1 MPQAISL
8 KKNEKGYII
17 IAALLILALLTII
30 SVSAINMSTTELKIS
45 TNELLYEKAFYAAE
59 AGLQHVTELLRS
71 QYLTGNS
78 AILATS
84 GPLNWNFALAGAVDS
99 NGDGIGDF
107 DESIQVL
114 NRQLDNINIQVWI
127 WNNDDRPSG
136 GAFNNDTDGLIY
148 ARSVAQGPRGAICR
162 VEMLLDGAMSGVAIS
177 DYSAQAGAGPGKNF
191 VSSDARAMTNFDMT
205 GLQLEAN

>member
-84 GPLNWNFALAGAVDS
+84 GPPNWNFALLGAVDNNS
-99 NGDGIGDF
+99 DGLGDF
-107 DESIQVL
+107 AESIQVL

-148 ARSVAQGPRGAICR
+148 ARSVAEGPRQGPVRGKILFPA
-162 VEMLLDGAMSGVAIS
+162 ML
-177 DYSAQAGAGPGKNF
+177 
-191 VSSDARAMTNFDMT
+191 AR
-205 GLQLEAN
+205 

>member
-84 GPLNWNFALAGAVDS
+84 GLPNWNFALIGAVDNNS
-99 NGDGIGDF
+99 DGLGDF
-107 DESIQVL
+107 AESIQVL

-148 ARSVAQGPRGAICR
+148 ARSVAEGPRGAICR
-162 VEMLLDGAMSGVAIS
+162 VEMLLDGAMSDVAIS
-177 DYSAQAGAGPGKNF
+177 EYSAQAGAGPGKNF

>member
-84 GPLNWNFALAGAVDS
+84 GPPNWNFALLGAVDS

-107 DESIQVL
+107 AESVAVL
-114 NRQLDNINIQVWI
+114 NRKLDNIDIQVRI
-127 WNNDDRPSG
+127 WNNSDG
-136 GAFNNDTDGLIY
+136 GSFVNDTDGLIY
-148 ARSVAQGPRGAICR
+148 VRSDAEGPRGARCR
-162 VEMLLDGAMSGVAIS
+162 VEMLLDGSMSDVAIS
-177 DYSAQAGAGPGKNF
+177 EYSAQAGAGPGKNF
-191 VSSDARAMTNFDMT
+191 VSSDAGAMTNFDMT

>member
-84 GPLNWNFALAGAVDS
+84 GPPNWNFALLGAVDS

-107 DESIQVL
+107 AESVAVL
-114 NRQLDNINIQVWI
+114 NRKLDNIDIQVRI
-127 WNNDDRPSG
+127 WNNGDG
-136 GAFNNDTDGLIY
+136 GSFVNDTDGLIY
-148 ARSVAQGPRGAICR
+148 VRSDAEGPRGARCR
-162 VEMLLDGAMSGVAIS
+162 VEMLLDGSMSDVAIS
-177 DYSAQAGAGPGKNF
+177 EYSAQAGAGPGKNF
-191 VSSDARAMTNFDMT
+191 VSSDAGAMTNFDMT

>member
-8 KKNEKGYII
+8 KKNENGYII

-30 SVSAINMSTTELKIS
+30 SVSAINMSMTESKIA

-59 AGLQHVTELLRS
+59 AGLQQVTEDLRS
-71 QYLTGNS
+71 RYLAGNS

-84 GPLNWNFALAGAVDS
+84 GDPNWNFALVGVQDPY
-99 NGDGIGDF
+99 GDGIGDF
-107 DESIQVL
+107 AGSIDVL
-114 NRQLDNINIQVWI
+114 NHQLDNVNIQVRI
-127 WNNDDRPSG
+127 WNNNDG
-136 GAFNNDTDGLIY
+136 GAYDNDTDGLIY
-148 ARSVAQGPRGAICR
+148 ARSIATGPRGAICR
-162 VEMLLDGAMSGVAIS
+162 VEMLLDGAMSDEAIS
-177 DYSAQAGAGPGKNF
+177 GYSAQAGAGPGKNF

>member
-1 MPQAISL
+1 MPHKNPP
-8 KKNEKGYII
+8 KKDEDGYII

-30 SVSAINMSTTELKIS
+30 SVSAINMSMTELKIS

-84 GPLNWNFALAGAVDS
+84 GPPNWNFALAGAVDS

-107 DESIQVL
+107 AESIQVL
-114 NRQLDNINIQVWI
+114 SPKLDNIDIQVRI
-127 WNNDDRPSG
+127 WNNGDG
-136 GAFNNDTDGLIY
+136 GSFVNDTDGLIY
-148 ARSVAQGPRGAICR
+148 VRSDAEGPRGARCR
-162 VEMLLDGAMSGVAIS
+162 VEMLLDGAMSDVAIA

-191 VSSDARAMTNFDMT
+191 VSSDAGAMTNFDMT
-205 GLQLEAN
+205 NLQLEAN

>member
-78 AILATS
+78 AILTTIQT
-84 GPLNWNFALAGAVDS
+84 ALV
-99 NGDGIGDF
+99 I
-107 DESIQVL
+107 L
-114 NRQLDNINIQVWI
+114 
-127 WNNDDRPSG
+127 PK
-136 GAFNNDTDGLIY
+136 AFRCST
-148 ARSVAQGPRGAICR
+148 
-162 VEMLLDGAMSGVAIS
+162 
-177 DYSAQAGAGPGKNF
+177 
-191 VSSDARAMTNFDMT
+191 
-205 GLQLEAN
+205 AN